1 MLAGKDLMDTQLYFF
16 DLLVEDHDIAAAKD
30 QLLVKQV

>member
-1 MLAGKDLMDTQLYFF
+1 MLAGKDLMDTQLYFLDF
-16 DLLVEDHDIAAAKD
+16 LVENHDITAAKD